1 MLNSFFLSCRE
12 FIKYDFMCT
21 EGQRSN
27 MSCFSVIKL
36 HVAVKH
42 IYAVT
47 VSNISS
53 ALFVFFFLIQCNR
66 FIYCYYVD

>member
-1 MLNSFFLSCRE
+1 M
-12 FIKYDFMCT
+12 KYDFMCN

-27 MSCFSVIKL
+27 ISCFSVIKL

-47 VSNISS
+47 ISNNDS
-53 ALFVFFFLIQCNR
+53 ARFVFLS
-66 FIYCYYVD
+66 YLV